1 MDLKGQDVMNI
12 VLTTFKL
19 EIITIT
25 LFYLLDII
33 FRISFSVFAFDLFF
47 AVKAKNAS
55 SSYILVAVLII
66 FWYIFGSKLKAGL
79 SMLLFQK
86 ISQMS
91 AFSLQTSDL
100 GKITNL
106 LATDLGVMEQ
116 RLANVLIL
124 PAFPILLTG
133 LTVLIYIRVGWIG
146 LASIFTVIILVL
158 VSNMVSAKQSALVK
172 EGYGFK
178 DKRVEKTT

>member
-1 MDLKGQDVMNI
+1 
-12 VLTTFKL
+12 
-19 EIITIT
+19 
-25 LFYLLDII
+25 
-33 FRISFSVFAFDLFF
+33 
-47 AVKAKNAS
+47 
-55 SSYILVAVLII
+55 
-66 FWYIFGSKLKAGL
+66 
-79 SMLLFQK
+79 MLLFQK

-106 LATDLGVMEQ
+106 LSTDLGVMEQ

-146 LASIFTVIILVL
+146 LASILTVVVLVL

-172 EGYGFK
+172 EGYSFK